1 MANEDLKSVL
11 DKFAVDVIADIKA
24 NMRDLSNSA
33 LANSLTYEIIEDG
46 EGFQLNIIADEYW
59 DFAQKGHP
67 PGRKYRTEPVKY
79 GLPEGKGTDSGVPFD
94 YEEIIRNWGK
104 VPSDAADA
112 VKWKT
117 IREGSYLYRHP
128 EEHKDFLGT
137 AIQDNL
143 EKLSA
148 EWREKVKDILVNGF
162 SKLK

>member
-1 MANEDLKSVL
+1 MANEDLKNVL

-24 NMRDLSNSA
+24 NMKDLSDSA

-67 PGRKYRTEPVKY
+67 PGRKYRKEPVKY
-79 GLPEGKGTDSGVPFD
+79 GLPEGTTDTGVPYD
-94 YEEIIRNWGK
+94 YEETIRNWGK
-104 VPSDAADA
+104 VPSDAANA

-128 EEHKDFLGT
+128 EEQKDFLGT
-137 AIQDNL
+137 SIQDNL

-148 EWREKVKDILVNGF
+148 EWREKVKDVLMNGL